1 MLNCK
6 NAGAKVQKIS
16 YCRLL
21 IMIFFILLCRFL
33 RVFMKYLGY
42 SLVLL
47 GCLGLIL
54 LYLMHLAF
62 VNSLLIASLLIIITG
77 VVVQVWKEKRES
89 NY

>member
-1 MLNCK
+1 
-6 NAGAKVQKIS
+6 
-16 YCRLL
+16 
-21 IMIFFILLCRFL
+21 
-33 RVFMKYLGY
+33 MKYLGY